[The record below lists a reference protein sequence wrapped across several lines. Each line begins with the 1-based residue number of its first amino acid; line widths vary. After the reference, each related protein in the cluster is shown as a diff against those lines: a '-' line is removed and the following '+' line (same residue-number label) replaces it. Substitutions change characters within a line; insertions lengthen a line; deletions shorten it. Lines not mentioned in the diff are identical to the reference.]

1 MLNRSCGSAAET
13 ADDDDLL
20 HQLELAMRDGIVEL
34 DCGCVVEPDGRCPC
48 GNASPLLA
56 LGLI

>member
-1 MLNRSCGSAAET
+1 MLDRSCGSAT
-13 ADDDDLL
+13 PVADDDDL
-20 HQLELAMRDGIVEL
+20 HTLELAMRDGIVEL